1 LLLELKLENRETRR
15 FSMELS
21 TPQSAISGCLPVLRE
36 RVAYEFETRSPLPC
50 PATEITLR
58 VEESVPGPGAQND
71 FFSREESEAEAREA
85 AKVAKREAAKAAK
98 IAEALAVAEALRAK
112 AEAEA
117 EQERLAAEA
126 EAANAEQTEADKK
139 AARDARYAARKS
151 RKGR

>member
-1 LLLELKLENRETRR
+1 MAGYKEPGFQDRTAAAAKAREAALAKLK
-15 FSMELS
+15 SK
-21 TPQSAISGCLPVLRE
+21 PPVD
-36 RVAYEFETRSPLPC
+36 P
-50 PATEITLR
+50 
-58 VEESVPGPGAQND
+58 EEQA
-71 FFSREESEAEAREA
+71 RKMAEAEAREA